1 MITFDPVEYAE
12 LKQEVA
18 ALRQEMKTIS
28 EEDKMLIS
36 LGRDDTR
43 RPLIT
48 VHNEDA
54 SPAIQLLRYQH
65 GGAVTVFND
74 DGTRQAAV
82 MGSAEGGKLGVFGD
96 LGI

>member
-36 LGRDDTR
+36 LGRDA
-43 RPLIT
+43 P
-48 VHNEDA
+48 H
-54 SPAIQLLRYQH
+54 H
-65 GGAVTVFND
+65 GA
-74 DGTRQAAV
+74 
-82 MGSAEGGKLGVFGD
+82 
-96 LGI
+96 